1 MGRKVDSVSFRCKL
15 SPQGMAFLEQIAAIG
30 IHGKTAAEVGSK
42 LLSNELE
49 RLVIREKILS
59 FLPPASSQNTK
70 AQPPRRAA
78 SRKKNTA
85 KPL

>member
-1 MGRKVDSVSFRCKL
+1 MSFRCKL

-59 FLPPASSQNTK
+59 FLPPASSPAPSQNTK